1 MKEVA
6 KMIETHSSYHS
17 AEIRAKR
24 YFQRLK
30 TEVLER
36 NFIPV
41 LTADFMEWKATHVN
55 LPFLSGAKK
64 DSSIGYRPYLQWL
77 DYTGKLDPYLRRS
90 VAYLYMRDLGKAI
103 DTEKAEKEIDQ
114 TAQRLKKYV
123 ANPSD
128 EKTDSLSKASLYR
141 WGEKE
146 GIELSIIWLFS
157 KLARVA
163 EHIPDELDAEQAQ
176 RKLIKIIAG
185 VLMHAYDEMGDEQKG
200 VARAAKLDE
209 AIRLGYAYGLT
220 YPFVDDLLDSSY
232 LTSAEKEQYSSMIRS
247 ALLSRE
253 IPALGEWAEDKKKL
267 ITYIHAELSEAF
279 AFIKS
284 HQTPEALNVFFS
296 ESYVFFHAQ
305 ELDRNKVMNQLD
317 YTNEELYVPVILKS
331 ASSRLIIRSV
341 IGAEEDTGFEERTF
355 FYGIYNQLADDF
367 TDLFDDLQAGA
378 VTPYTYYWTH
388 HKERADLVNPFELY
402 FAVIANLIHRV
413 YSSSE
418 LAREVILDRAIN
430 GLKRNKARFGPEK
443 YKEVMGVFAAG
454 MPEFNRLIQKL
465 VKKAED
471 VDFFDKLLRD
481 HMLDHLRK
489 DRQGRDAFTTLANEL
504 REEMQGFL
512 PLDEEILQEL
522 PEERTLHE
530 AANYSLMAG
539 GKRVRPV
546 IAWMMGMELGL
557 KKQDMI
563 PVLKS
568 LEYMHTASLIFD
580 DLPSQDNAAARRGQA
595 ALHIAYNSAVAELT
609 GIFLIQKA
617 TMEQASIRAFTPQT
631 VLSLIQYSAK
641 ASMDMCRGQVLDL
654 EDKVDHMSL
663 EELNTMCFYKTG
675 IGFEAALIMPAILA
689 QAEEREM
696 QALKR
701 FAEHAGIAFQIK
713 DDLLDAEGDEET
725 LGKTAGQDERNKR
738 STFVTV
744 LGFDGARKQMWHH
757 YCEAIETLP
766 QIKCN
771 IGFLKHLLDYIINR
785 SR

>member
-1 MKEVA
+1 MKEN
-6 KMIETHSSYHS
+6 HSSYQS
-17 AEIRAKR
+17 AEIRAER
-24 YFQRLK
+24 YFKKLREE
-30 TEVLER
+30 TLEKHY
-36 NFIPV
+36 IPA
-41 LTADFMEWKATHVN
+41 LTADISKWKANHIH
-55 LPFLSGAKK
+55 LRLHKGAKK
-64 DSSIGYRPYLQWL
+64 DPSIGYRPYLQWL

-103 DTEKAEKEIDQ
+103 DTDKAKKEIDQ
-114 TAQRLKKYV
+114 TAQRLKKHV
-123 ANPSD
+123 ANPSI
-128 EKTDSLSKASLYR
+128 EKGDSLSKSSLYR

-146 GIELSIIWLFS
+146 GIELSVIWLFA
-157 KLARVA
+157 KLRGVA
-163 EHIPDELDAEQAQ
+163 EHIPDELDAENAQ
-176 RKLIKIIAG
+176 RKLVKIIAG
-185 VLMHAYDEMGDEQKG
+185 VILHAYDEMGEEIQGD
-200 VARAAKLDE
+200 ARAAKLDE

-220 YPFVDDLLDSSY
+220 YPFVDDLLDSNY
-232 LTSAEKEQYSSMIRS
+232 LTSEEKEQYSSMIRT
-247 ALLSRE
+247 ALITRE
-253 IPALGEWAEDKKKL
+253 IPALGDWAEDKKEL
-267 ITYIHAELSEAF
+267 IAYIHAELSEAF
-279 AFIKS
+279 AYIKS
-284 HQTPEALNVFFS
+284 HQTSEALNTFFS

-305 ELDRNKVMNQLD
+305 ELDRNKDMNKLG

-331 ASSRLIIRSV
+331 ASSRLIVRSV

-388 HKERADLVNPFELY
+388 HKERPDLVNPFELY
-402 FAVIANLIHRV
+402 FAVISNLIHNV

-443 YKEVMGVFAAG
+443 YKEVMGLFAAG

-481 HMLDHLRK
+481 HMLGHLRK
-489 DRQGRDAFTTLANEL
+489 DRQGREAFAVLASEL
-504 REEMQGFL
+504 RDEMHSFL
-512 PLDEEILQEL
+512 PLEAEILQEL
-522 PEERTLHE
+522 PEERTLPE
-530 AANYSLMAG
+530 AANYSLMAN
-539 GKRVRPV
+539 GKRIRPV
-546 IAWMMGMELGL
+546 VAWMMGMEFGL
-557 KKQDMI
+557 KKHDMI

-580 DLPSQDNAAARRGQA
+580 DLPSQDDADARRGRA
-595 ALHIAYNSAVAELT
+595 ALHIAYNSAIAELT

-617 TMEQASIRAFTPQT
+617 TLEQASIQAFNPQT

-641 ASMDMCRGQVLDL
+641 AAMHMCRGQVLDL
-654 EDKVDHMSL
+654 EEKADEMSL

-689 QAEEREM
+689 KADEEDM
-696 QALKR
+696 KALKQ
-701 FAEHAGIAFQIK
+701 FAYHAGIAFQIK

-725 LGKTAGQDERNKR
+725 LGKTAGQDEKNER

-744 LGFDGARKQMWHH
+744 LGSDGARKQMWHH
-757 YCEAIETLP
+757 YCEAIEILP

-771 IGFLKHLLDYIINR
+771 TGFLKHLLDYIINR

>member
-1 MKEVA
+1 MKEN
-6 KMIETHSSYHS
+6 HSSYQS
-17 AEIRAKR
+17 AEIRANR
-24 YFQRLK
+24 YFKKLREETIEK
-30 TEVLER
+30 H
-36 NFIPV
+36 FIPV
-41 LTADFMEWKATHVN
+41 LTADMSEWKVN
-55 LPFLSGAKK
+55 HINFRLHKGAKK
-64 DSSIGYRPYLQWL
+64 DPSIGYRPYLQWL
-77 DYTGKLDPYLRRS
+77 DYTGKLDSYLRRS

-103 DTEKAEKEIDQ
+103 DTDKAEKEIDQ
-114 TAQRLKKYV
+114 TAQRLKKHV
-123 ANPSD
+123 ANPSN
-128 EKTDSLSKASLYR
+128 EKADSLSKASLYR

-146 GIELSIIWLFS
+146 GIELSVIWLFA
-157 KLARVA
+157 KLKRVS
-163 EHIPDELDAEQAQ
+163 EHIPDELDAEHAQ

-185 VLMHAYDEMGDEQKG
+185 VLLHAYDEMGEDIQGDE
-200 VARAAKLDE
+200 RAAKLDE

-232 LTSAEKEQYSSMIRS
+232 LTSEEKEQYSAMIRT
-247 ALLSRE
+247 ALLTRE
-253 IPALGEWAEDKKKL
+253 IPPLGDWAENKKKL
-267 ITYIHAELSEAF
+267 IAYIHAELSEAF
-279 AFIKS
+279 AYIKS
-284 HQTPEALNVFFS
+284 HQTPEALNTFFS

-305 ELDRNKVMNQLD
+305 ELDRNKDMNELI

-341 IGAEEDTGFEERTF
+341 IGAQEDKGFDDRTF
-355 FYGIYNQLADDF
+355 YYGIYNQLADDF

-388 HKERADLVNPFELY
+388 HKERPDLVNPFELY
-402 FAVIANLIHRV
+402 FGVIANLIHDV
-413 YSSSE
+413 YSDSE

-430 GLKRNKARFGPEK
+430 GLKRNKLRFGPNR
-443 YKEVMGVFAAG
+443 YKEVMAVFAAG
-454 MPEFNRLIQKL
+454 MPEFMRIIQRF

-481 HMLDHLRK
+481 HMIDHLRE
-489 DRQGRDAFTTLANEL
+489 DRQGRDAFTVLASEL
-504 REEMQGFL
+504 RDEMHSFL
-512 PLDEEILQEL
+512 PIEEAIIGEL

-530 AANYSLMAG
+530 AANYSLMAD
-539 GKRVRPV
+539 GKRIRPV
-546 IAWMMGMELGL
+546 VAWMMGMELGL
-557 KKQDMI
+557 KKQEMI

-580 DLPSQDNAAARRGQA
+580 DLPSQDNAAARRGQP
-595 ALHIAYNSAVAELT
+595 ALHIAYNSAIAELT

-617 TMEQASIRAFTPQT
+617 TLEQASIQAFSPQA

-641 ASMDMCRGQVLDL
+641 AAMDMCRGQVLDL
-654 EDKVDHMSL
+654 EEKTGEMSL

-675 IGFEAALIMPAILA
+675 IGFEASLIMPAILA
-689 QAEEREM
+689 EADEQEKL
-696 QALKR
+696 ALKR
-701 FAEHAGIAFQIK
+701 FAQHAGIAFQIR

-725 LGKTAGQDERNKR
+725 LGKTAGQDEKNER

-771 IGFLKHLLDYIINR
+771 TSFLKHLLDYIINR